1 MAGAGK
7 RRAAVVGGSVGG
19 LFAANLLAR
28 RGWDVRV
35 FERAAGPL
43 HSRGAGIAMHAEL
56 DAVLSA
62 AGALPAEAIGIRVD
76 GRSAFGPD
84 GRELARH
91 QRDQY
96 LTAWSR
102 VYQPLRAA
110 FPPERYHA
118 AREVT
123 AVDAAEGRAAVL
135 CFREGEQAEAD
146 VVLGADGVR
155 STVRALF
162 APEATPRYAGYVAWR
177 GMMDEAALSPRF
189 REETFATFAFVFPGH
204 GQLIGY
210 PVAGADG
217 SVEAGRRRY
226 NFLWYYPVDEGEAL
240 ADLFTDDSGRLH
252 DGAIPPDLI
261 RRAHLD
267 RIRREARQRLPTAF
281 LEPFEKTPQFL
292 LQAVYD
298 LESDRIVFGPVALL
312 GDAAFVARPHLGVGV
327 LKAAQDAL
335 ALAECLDDASS
346 IAAALA
352 RYERVRLG
360 PGREAVRAAR
370 HLGSFIEHRLEAPWS
385 DPALGLTPERLLELS
400 ARPPQR
406 AAEAADI
413 LGGKP

>member
-1 MAGAGK
+1 
-7 RRAAVVGGSVGG
+7 
-19 LFAANLLAR
+19 
-28 RGWDVRV
+28 
-35 FERAAGPL
+35 
-43 HSRGAGIAMHAEL
+43 
-56 DAVLSA
+56 
-62 AGALPAEAIGIRVD
+62 
-76 GRSAFGPD
+76 
-84 GRELARH
+84 
-91 QRDQY
+91 
-96 LTAWSR
+96 
-102 VYQPLRAA
+102 
-110 FPPERYHA
+110 
-118 AREVT
+118 
-123 AVDAAEGRAAVL
+123 
-135 CFREGEQAEAD
+135 
-146 VVLGADGVR
+146 
-155 STVRALF
+155 
-162 APEATPRYAGYVAWR
+162 
-177 GMMDEAALSPRF
+177 MMDEAALSPRF

-346 IAAALA
+346 IATALA

-370 HLGSFIEHRLEAPWS
+370 HLGSFIERRLEAPWS